1 MTPANDAPLA
11 PGKTDDTNPTPA
23 RRWGR
28 TALEWGLIIALLA
41 FLRFTDQGTVVLGW
55 MQQGVLAT
63 GLFQAETV
71 WAEEEAEPASYDL
84 TLRPLDGEPVHM
96 ESFRGR
102 TIFLN
107 LWATWCAPCLA
118 EMPYIQK
125 LYEDLGDEGI
135 AFITIST
142 DDDVDVARRFV
153 QEKEYTFPVYRVVGP
168 MPPLYRSPTLPTTW
182 VISPDGKLATVHA
195 GMANYN
201 TRGFKRFLRSLSE
214 IETP

>member
-1 MTPANDAPLA
+1 M
-11 PGKTDDTNPTPA
+11 
-23 RRWGR
+23 R
-28 TALEWGLIIALLA
+28 TLLEWSAILLFLA
-41 FLRFTDQGTVVLGW
+41 FIRFTDQGTVVLGW
-55 MQQGVLAT
+55 MQQGILAT
-63 GLFQAETV
+63 GLFQADTV

-84 TLRPLDGEPVHM
+84 ALRSLDGEPAHM

-125 LYEDLGDEGI
+125 LYEDVGDEGI
-135 AFITIST
+135 VFITIST
-142 DDDVDVARRFV
+142 DEEADVAR
-153 QEKEYTFPVYRVVGP
+153 QYIEAKGYTFPVYRVDGP
-168 MPPLYRSPTLPTTW
+168 MPALYRSPTLPTTW
-182 VISPDGKLATVHA
+182 VISPEGKLATVHA

-201 TRGFKRFLRSLSE
+201 TRGFKRFLRSLAK

>member
-1 MTPANDAPLA
+1 MGTL
-11 PGKTDDTNPTPA
+11 
-23 RRWGR
+23 
-28 TALEWGLIIALLA
+28 LEWSAILLFLA
-41 FLRFTDQGTVVLGW
+41 FIRFTDQGTVVLGW
-55 MQQGVLAT
+55 MQQGILAT
-63 GLFQAETV
+63 GLFQADTV

-84 TLRPLDGEPVHM
+84 ALRSLDGEPAHM

-125 LYEDLGDEGI
+125 LYEDVGDEGI
-135 AFITIST
+135 VFITIST
-142 DDDVDVARRFV
+142 DEEADVAR
-153 QEKEYTFPVYRVVGP
+153 QYIEAKGYTFPVYRVDGP
-168 MPPLYRSPTLPTTW
+168 MPALYRSPTLPTTW
-182 VISPDGKLATVHA
+182 VISPEGKLATVHA

-201 TRGFKRFLRSLSE
+201 TRGFKRFLRSLAK